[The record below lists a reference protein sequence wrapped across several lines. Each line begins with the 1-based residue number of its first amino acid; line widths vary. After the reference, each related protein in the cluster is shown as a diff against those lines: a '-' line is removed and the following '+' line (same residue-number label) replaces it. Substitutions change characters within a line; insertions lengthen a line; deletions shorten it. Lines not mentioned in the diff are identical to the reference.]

1 MDTARRNSL
10 NIINRLQALVIGLML
25 TLPAS
30 SQEVTVMVNPVQQV
44 LPPQAGLYLTNP
56 GRFFTIQLYNNTDK
70 QQLVHL
76 GLQILQLFPNPEE
89 LWVSTDMESGHIPR
103 QPITL
108 APNQHKTLNAVEMS
122 HLFDHFTSE
131 DIYLKDDRYLRVT
144 DGNFGLLPEGQYEAF
159 FTAYK
164 WDPNLTSKEVLSIP
178 TQGNCTF
185 NICYEAEP
193 PKFVSPVMTDFD
205 GGFDPYKVVMV
216 DKNDPTFEWQSP
228 TLNCNASMVTFHHA
242 IRFVE
247 LNSLNPDEAMLP
259 GVPIFHENSQLRQNR
274 YTIPPIYVQQMI
286 EPGKAKGKVYAVQL
300 TATTDY
306 FNSVPGSV
314 NFTLLKN
321 GGKSPILLFQL
332 YDPNILPELTENPQK
347 DDPNEGGGKP
357 EDDGYTLELDGSD
370 SDLEK
375 EDSLYIFEQP
385 IITQP
390 AFSGKLGRKIYVGN
404 DINAEWR
411 KAWFAGGKGEEQ
423 DTVKFKYTIRLYT
436 GNSADSYKSIIE
448 ANKFIYE
455 STTTELK
462 QTIKWDDIKEKIDVG
477 GYYVLR
483 VTAESTNEK
492 SIRMLGDSLNHKD
505 FAITQEFNETYK
517 CGRSTATVTN
527 KTLISKKPAS
537 NEVLRIGQWKL
548 SLDNDY
554 ESLEFDEKEHTLKGK
569 GWISWNPGSVR
580 ARIAVKFEGL
590 KVNTDYQV
598 FEGECKTYAKS
609 SEKVEGTDCA
619 VDELL
624 GKFFDKETLDDIYG
638 NLFLSEDV
646 RKKVSQYITGDKKDG
661 SDSDSEEDEEQSLA
675 KGYSLGKYYSYYQKV
690 DGLVSSW
697 KEGNFDFYFP
707 LEAPDEIKQ
716 YLPSDFNLQIANMTF
731 SPSSAV
737 MNLIGE
743 IVLPNSDIFDDQAV
757 LVFGAPRLCIQP
769 DRLFPEDG
777 VLALLSNFPIK
788 DPNSDFKL
796 VFKAPKD
803 ALNPNSH
810 DGCFI
815 RWENDKFDA
824 LGLEIAMTLPNTKR
838 IVNNKV
844 TDLPALLD
852 LRATVNGGD
861 DACDFIAS
869 GSLTAFQVNDLP
881 DWKFGN
887 SEDGGE
893 MKVIFDHNLSD
904 NDDDMPSLDDIANK
918 FPSKT
923 FDASLCGN
931 YVASDWR
938 AWQGV
943 YISDLSVEFPKFAVF
958 GSQDKGLSIGA
969 RNMIID
975 ASGVTCQVFTDNAFE
990 AQTGSC
996 GGWAFSI
1003 KSASVDIIQNN
1014 FDNCKFSGGFGVP
1027 LFGKKADEKA
1037 DKEAA
1042 SKGKEANNKKV
1053 EDYTD
1058 FTYLCEIRHLTD
1070 PKEEKYYTWN
1080 AEGTKKDVERIR
1092 RTYEKSR
1099 YAYLFTTEPVD
1110 QLQLNCFIA
1119 SVDFSNYKA
1128 QNYFLVESRDKKD
1141 ESGQDTQ
1148 VELCMAGDITIAGTD
1163 NANDRL
1169 KALSEQIGIEK
1180 LKLELPGIHF
1190 IKMRLSNKPY
1200 EQWEDFGIGAAD
1212 RRQAAKEEQDKT
1224 IAEWNKKILNYNLAK
1239 ENEIELSKDE
1249 CYFNIGEWSL
1259 ASERKKIGPFSFNI
1273 IKFEPS
1279 YNDGNL
1285 SLDVE
1290 GDIGLIK
1297 DKICVGGGISIAA
1310 KLHKEGSIQDWYL
1323 SDGDVDFKSL
1333 DLKIDFTSLVHMEGH
1348 LNLGDNGK
1356 GDKADKGYS
1365 GSLTFDITG
1374 LFSIECAG
1382 GYYNHVA
1389 TEADKAEM
1397 KNEGDGNSTDVADE
1411 NFSWGYFTAN
1421 IESGAGIPMGPVT
1434 LNRIGGGFYFNCK
1447 PQKGEGATKESANK
1461 FSGDPVPQYG
1471 MIGVAFGIGMSAVSG
1486 ESTLKGDVDLL
1497 VAYDRKNSCLT
1508 TFMFNGKMEAVGG
1521 IINSEVT
1528 LIYENSKDKVGKTID
1543 RYLCLNI
1550 SLEAGFAN
1558 DALRDKMIEANEKLK
1573 EAQEEL
1579 NRFSDQMGDLVNKTP
1594 KESSEQSLEA
1604 LSEDDNPEKTA
1615 EREAEKTAEDK
1626 KKEQEQVTHLGS
1638 TGSVRLPIELKIT
1651 WVEASNSYS
1660 TPRWHLYLGQPKP
1673 DKRCRITF
1681 INYEHEICSA
1691 HLKADAYLCL
1701 GNELPDNGKLP
1712 DIPQKITE
1720 FLSGHKNENTDMGGD
1735 LSKAQSSRMN
1745 ATKALLNPNDIKGG
1759 VMVGASAW
1767 GDITLNLGLIYGGIE
1782 AIAGFDA
1789 SLINYGNS
1797 AFCVN
1802 NHSTMGYEGW
1812 YALGQFYA
1820 YLAANLGIHVKIGSL
1835 IDKKISLIEAGIGGV
1850 LEVGLPKPT
1859 WIEGKARVK
1868 ISLLSG
1874 LFSINRQFH
1883 FAAGDHCVP
1892 FRGNALDGFELFAG
1906 VSMGSDSLYQ
1916 ALYKPEF
1923 AISKADVNKMIVT
1936 TNASLGSH
1944 HRLVDP
1950 TYASQMA
1957 EDHYKDVEIT
1967 DSIRDRLRINASRTY
1982 VFDMKKD
1989 ENLNHMKMGIRL
2001 VDLGVTTTSSMI
2013 DEHLTPD
2020 EFYRRNGW
2028 NPKEKTYYTAAMPGI
2043 SEASYWE
2050 TYDNFNSFIFSQ
2062 YRDRTTTVE
2071 ECSSEMKGSEITSEE
2086 KGLLHQKT
2094 NITEVIDY
2102 NRARAKYKF
2111 NGEQYNYYQNA
2122 LYDPKVE
2129 EKDVSF
2135 REDKGQTFHLCN
2147 MDVEEG
2153 HSYALILT
2161 GDAYEINNGH
2171 RVWCEYVDT
2180 LTMKEVPMR
2189 WRQNKIWF
2197 FRVKDQ
2203 NEDKVEADSLSTLEP
2218 YVALAYPS
2226 VDGIKVKNNSNEPFT
2241 AYYGDILHPTIALNR
2256 NLTSDLPA
2264 DKLDWILT
2272 AYDAKELA
2280 QNPIDSCWSQ
2290 VQTVK
2295 AVYDEGNNCINLRPE
2310 TDFSSIRKFSDA
2322 IQSQGSSYDYS
2333 NELYHLQLG
2342 YHYRPALR
2350 NKNGNL
2356 MKNPKTGTIM
2366 RESKDT
2372 TIYLV
2377 DLWVTAAPHGVII
2390 KGMSGTQDDS
2400 WMQSTKRELT
2410 GELLPYVVPFVGASP
2425 TSSPVFNYT
2434 FKNDND
2440 ETLTDDEIA
2449 FQNYPYKDKD
2459 ENVVAPY
2466 RLIDPWLYLSYLS
2479 KYTFIGDQ
2487 ALKSYDFDEMYIP
2500 FASESL
2506 IYEFNGTIINSDFI
2520 KGEEAMPLRSLRDE
2534 MYNTWNTWHF
2544 NNSNQP
2550 KWPLPMS
2557 LKSMGGITAANQNGR
2572 ASTVS
2577 PRLLNINKN
2586 DQSYSYAEMAR
2597 DFYAPF
2603 HVAETLSE
2611 KLKEET
2617 RDMFKWFSYSWD
2629 DSKEQMDDKQLNQL
2643 MRDFNEYHRGQYI
2656 EVTERGVTVR
2666 VPYYQLPLI
2675 FGGAFGDDSNTIY
2688 KTKYLN
2694 SLKRGFKSSI
2704 QNKDNKETRYDTDI
2718 SNLLFYRLLGTDSYT
2733 APISAT
2739 EYVQSNPLLFKRSY
2753 KSEYAGSYSGNYVP
2767 QDAFNSYLSL
2777 KEVSQFEAA
2786 SYRVDSYNLET
2797 GYYEMNNR
2805 AAEPWIEFYKIGTDG
2820 SEYKNMSEL
2829 EDHLNNTDRDKEMY
2843 LDRPVPQ
2850 LIWTE
2855 GNSTMT
2861 LLYSD
2866 RNYKKGDKLSSITI
2880 TDLWRGEN
2888 CMNASQTSNLNM
2900 RTNATKFVID
2910 SSMKNAYISDMNSWF
2925 FAYSKLRSI
2934 SGLQYLNTTNVTDMS
2949 NLFNGCGELETLDL
2963 TKLNT
2968 SNVRNMERMFSQCS
2982 KLQTLKQN
2990 FDTKNVTN
2998 MSYMFY
3004 QCESLTSLNLT
3015 NFKDDK
3021 VINTAAM
3028 FQRCSN
3034 LKSLN
3039 ISQFKGNSVENTI
3052 DMFYGCKVLENIDIR
3067 SFGGFNIQA
3076 CSNMFVGCE
3085 KLNTLHIEKFSP
3097 DHVGENDCINMFA
3110 AVNQSLNSYVA
3121 YDLIREIYVQIP
3133 GRRNISNH
3141 PNKIILAQNKQ
3152 NQYEL
3157 LFTKTSKTL
3166 NVGSTYDIEG
3176 KKTVYEGMKV
3186 QKVWNYSDIQNT
3198 TNSIPWASYKSS
3210 LVRVTIDP
3218 SFVPD
3223 SKTLIG
3229 NSDFSVTDQIVTIKN
3244 WFAGCR
3250 NVVSIDGLNNL
3261 YIKEVEDMS
3270 LMFENC
3276 EKLETLDIGNI
3287 DMYSV
3292 RNIKDMFKGCT
3303 SLKKLRMKL
3312 DLTEI
3317 SDLSG
3322 FFSGLKSLETLEFSG
3337 VDVFGVKNMDRMFY
3351 GCENLKSLDLS
3362 DFNTIYR
3369 TSESSESNLTS
3380 MLNMFEGCKKLE
3392 SIKWG
3397 RNFYTGKVKN
3407 FSRLFASCS
3416 SLKEL
3421 DLSNIDTRS
3430 ATNMQEIFMGCSSLR
3445 KLFIGNWS
3453 TENVQNM
3460 NRMFSGCT
3468 SLNDLNIAGFNTAKM
3483 TQCSEMF
3490 KGVPY
3495 QCTIY
3500 IPYDIS
3506 TQIHPNQV
3514 KKPTYPNLV
3523 IIYPAQVIRYKD
3535 GSGESLVFLSSET
3548 KYSAEKKSGYQNT
3561 WNGHE
3566 ITWVW
3571 SGMDVL
3577 NAYKTTYP
3585 GWANEHDYIS
3595 VKIDPSFA
3603 NVYPLVTKGWFMG
3616 MKVKSIDGLEYLNTS
3631 KVTDM
3636 SGMFGGC
3643 MNLTSLDL
3651 SHFDTSSVTRMS
3663 TMFYNC
3669 FNLTSLDLSNFNTS
3683 NVREMIKMFE
3693 GCHSLKSLDLSHFD
3707 TSNVIHME
3715 NMFMGC
3721 LGLTSLDVSN
3731 FNTEKVEYM
3740 AGIFS
3745 CCAKLSELNL
3755 KSFNTTKLTDVMDL
3769 FSGDENLRKLW
3780 LGNDFNLLNAKDYGY
3795 ETGANGYNGPLGS
3808 YTYNYYDVD
3817 YKSVSPKSVRDLY
3830 IIVPAEKLQQYRSQF
3845 TNKLGFMEGKHG
3857 WIVTE
3862 GPRAIWTQDNNTLTF
3877 TNHSPVSKVGDDFNG
3892 HKVSSIWSAEQLTN
3906 SPEHN
3911 APAWAKTVTRN
3922 NATVADEG
3930 SVYGKVTTVVIDES
3944 FKEMTLHSTSHWF
3957 HLGNQLKTINGLENL
3972 NTSEVES
3979 MEWMFA
3985 TCGISKFDGMNLN
3998 TSNVKSME
4006 GMFAESLITTIDNID
4021 NFDTQNVENMANMFS
4036 GCANLQSAKF
4046 VKMKTQNVTD
4056 MSGMFRNCVTLNDID
4071 LQRFNWSKVDDI
4083 SEMFYGCSALE
4094 TLRLR
4099 KFDPNA
4105 IAINRF
4111 SNVFKGVAG
4120 VKVLIDEFESGQP
4133 NLRSDFAKMGFTKE
4147 TGTIIF
4153 KNAQAIWTEG
4163 NNTLTFVCNKENP
4176 AFVPNDDF
4184 NGHKVTS
4191 VWNESDISNT
4201 PVEDGKVPW
4210 TETVQGKVKR
4220 VVFDDSFKDVR
4231 LQSTAYW
4238 FADYTNSTLSE
4249 ITGINNLY
4257 TVYVKDMSGMFL
4269 NCGELKNLD
4278 LTGLVLK
4285 SVEFMKDMFRGCE
4298 ALKSMEFKLYTGI
4311 PVTDMSGMFY
4321 NCRRLETINLRM
4333 FKDAPI
4339 TTMKDMFRGCDSLK
4353 TLDVLGIN
4361 TLRVTDMSGMFAD
4374 CGLKNINI
4382 HEFKTN
4388 NVVNADM
4395 MFYNSSV
4402 KSLNVGLDF
4411 NLSKMTTA
4419 TDVFN
4424 GVTDLVVTIPN
4435 PSIKQRIID
4444 ILGFVEDTNGYF
4456 VILGQKVA
4464 QVIWTEDNTT
4474 LTFMYSNNVNVGD
4487 DINGHVVTKV
4497 WNLSKGDTGWYRDTE
4512 VKEHV
4517 TTVEIHPT
4525 FYDFPITNTSNWF
4538 KLGEQLTTINGL
4550 EYLNTQRVQNMEGMF
4565 SGCGVESLDLR
4576 SFNTS
4581 IVTKMNS
4588 MFYNCQKLKTVILD
4602 NFITSNVVTMNDMFA
4617 NCRSLTSLN
4626 LSGFSTGKLTSM
4638 SHMFLNC
4645 YKLMTLDLSN
4655 FNTQSVTDMTQLFAN
4670 CYDLEKINLK
4680 NFNMSKVINLSYM
4693 FYKCNHLKTL
4703 ELTRFD
4709 VSSTAIKMSKDVFT
4723 DVTGLKIYLSSNEYP
4738 TATKKQQIQ
4747 QIFKNL
4753 QFNSSNTNTI
4763 SFVK

>member
-25 TLPAS
+25 TMPVS

-423 DTVKFKYTIRLYT
+423 DTVKFKYTVRLYT

-527 KTLISKKPAS
+527 RTLISKKPAS

-590 KVNTDYQV
+590 KVNTDNQV

-716 YLPSDFNLQIANMTF
+716 YLPNDFNLQIANMTF

-1224 IAEWNKKILNYNLAK
+1224 IAEWSKKILNYNIAK

-1273 IKFEPS
+1273 KKFEPS

-1285 SLDVE
+1285 SLDIE

-1310 KLHKEGSIQDWYL
+1310 KLHKEGSIQNWYL

-1333 DLKIDFTSLVHMEGH
+1333 DLKLDFTSLVHMEGH

-1447 PQKGEGATKESANK
+1447 PTKGEGATKESANK

-1550 SLEAGFAN
+1550 TLEAGFAN
-1558 DALRDKMIEANEKLK
+1558 DALRDKMIEANENLK

-1767 GDITLNLGLIYGGIE
+1767 GDITLNLGLIFGGIE

-2280 QNPIDSCWSQ
+2280 QKPIESCWSQ

-2295 AVYDEGNNCINLRPE
+2295 AVYDTGDNCFNLRPE
-2310 TDFSSIRKFSDA
+2310 TDFSGISKFSDA
-2322 IQSQGSSYDYS
+2322 ISQNQRQGRNYDFS

-2350 NKNGNL
+2350 NKNGAL

-2390 KGMSGTQDDS
+2390 DGMTGTQDDS
-2400 WMQSTKRELT
+2400 WMQSTNRELT

-2434 FKNDND
+2434 FKKDD
-2440 ETLTDDEIA
+2440 GVTLTDEEIA
-2449 FQNYPYKDKD
+2449 FQNYTYKDKD
-2459 ENVVAPY
+2459 GKVVAPY
-2466 RLIDPWLYLSYLS
+2466 RLIDPWLYMSYLS
-2479 KYTFIGDQ
+2479 KWVFIGDR
-2487 ALKSYDFDEMYIP
+2487 KINSYSFDNMYIP

-2506 IYEFNGTIINSDFI
+2506 IYEFNGTIINSDAFLGSDSKSLI
-2520 KGEEAMPLRSLRDE
+2520 TLRNE
-2534 MYNTWNTWHF
+2534 MYNTWNDWHF
-2544 NNSNQP
+2544 RNSYQP
-2550 KWPLPMS
+2550 EWPLPMTT
-2557 LKSMGGITAANQNGR
+2557 KTVGGITAANQNGR

-2577 PRLLNINKN
+2577 PRILSISKN
-2586 DQSYSYAEMAR
+2586 DNFYSFAELANDYMAPYDVAYSLCIKLR
-2597 DFYAPF
+2597 DISRDLW
-2603 HVAETLSE
+2603 ERLIISE
-2611 KLKEET
+2611 
-2617 RDMFKWFSYSWD
+2617 YD
-2629 DSKEQMDDKQLNQL
+2629 DNFDNRLNLGMKQW
-2643 MRDFNEYHRGQYI
+2643 NELHRGQYI
-2656 EVTERGVTVR
+2656 EVSERGVTVR
-2666 VPYYQLPLI
+2666 VPYYQMPLI
-2675 FGGAFGDDSNTIY
+2675 FGGCFGKNDSPDPTYWGKTLNTQ
-2688 KTKYLN
+2688 
-2694 SLKRGFKSSI
+2694 KRGFDSSI
-2704 QNKDNKETRYDTDI
+2704 GGEIFGGLKKGRSIYDDRWYPEL
-2718 SNLLFYRLLGTDSYT
+2718 SNVVFFRLLGDELLPDYDSY
-2733 APISAT
+2733 APRTFQRPST
-2739 EYVQSNPLLFKRSY
+2739 SKYSPSFKSINQVARDQFIRNLA
-2753 KSEYAGSYSGNYVP
+2753 E
-2767 QDAFNSYLSL
+2767 
-2777 KEVSQFEAA
+2777 KEVTGFKAS
-2786 SYRVDSYNLET
+2786 SYRVDAYDVNT
-2797 GYYEMNNR
+2797 GYYKMKKR
-2805 AAEPWIEFYKIGTDG
+2805 AASPWSEDFEIGKDRNYKTMAEFNGAISDAEMDMETYV
-2820 SEYKNMSEL
+2820 
-2829 EDHLNNTDRDKEMY
+2829 DRTTPWAIYTESDKT
-2843 LDRPVPQ
+2843 L
-2850 LIWTE
+2850 
-2855 GNSTMT
+2855 T

-2866 RNYKKGDKLSSITI
+2866 KNYALEYTYNNKDITHVFQGDDVVKEFRWISTKEVRINIEKVVIDKSFYRVELTDLSNCFQNCEKLKTI
-2880 TDLWRGEN
+2880 T
-2888 CMNASQTSNLNM
+2888 
-2900 RTNATKFVID
+2900 
-2910 SSMKNAYISDMNSWF
+2910 
-2925 FAYSKLRSI
+2925 
-2934 SGLQYLNTTNVTDMS
+2934 GLQYLNMTNVI
-2949 NLFNGCGELETLDL
+2949 
-2963 TKLNT
+2963 
-2968 SNVRNMERMFSQCS
+2968 
-2982 KLQTLKQN
+2982 
-2990 FDTKNVTN
+2990 
-2998 MSYMFY
+2998 
-3004 QCESLTSLNLT
+3004 SLG
-3015 NFKDDK
+3015 
-3021 VINTAAM
+3021 AM
-3028 FQRCSN
+3028 FRRC
-3034 LKSLN
+3034 KS
-3039 ISQFKGNSVENTI
+3039 
-3052 DMFYGCKVLENIDIR
+3052 LENID
-3067 SFGGFNIQA
+3067 
-3076 CSNMFVGCE
+3076 
-3085 KLNTLHIEKFSP
+3085 L
-3097 DHVGENDCINMFA
+3097 
-3110 AVNQSLNSYVA
+3110 
-3121 YDLIREIYVQIP
+3121 
-3133 GRRNISNH
+3133 
-3141 PNKIILAQNKQ
+3141 
-3152 NQYEL
+3152 
-3157 LFTKTSKTL
+3157 
-3166 NVGSTYDIEG
+3166 
-3176 KKTVYEGMKV
+3176 
-3186 QKVWNYSDIQNT
+3186 
-3198 TNSIPWASYKSS
+3198 
-3210 LVRVTIDP
+3210 
-3218 SFVPD
+3218 
-3223 SKTLIG
+3223 
-3229 NSDFSVTDQIVTIKN
+3229 SV
-3244 WFAGCR
+3244 
-3250 NVVSIDGLNNL
+3250 
-3261 YIKEVEDMS
+3261 
-3270 LMFENC
+3270 
-3276 EKLETLDIGNI
+3276 LDT
-3287 DMYSV
+3287 
-3292 RNIKDMFKGCT
+3292 RH
-3303 SLKKLRMKL
+3303 
-3312 DLTEI
+3312 
-3317 SDLSG
+3317 
-3322 FFSGLKSLETLEFSG
+3322 
-3337 VDVFGVKNMDRMFY
+3337 VKNMSFMFE
-3351 GCENLKSLDLS
+3351 GCENLKSVNFKGFNTAEVTDMQWMFYGCSKLSTLNLSMFTGGNVVKCNAMFYGCSSLKNLDIS
-3362 DFNTIYR
+3362 DFDANELVKEYGSMFNGVTDALVSTINVNLKEEIKDQIPGRKNMDSKSVRAILAQDKDGNGVLIFMNDPNNLKVGYSGDIKSKYETYKGLTIKKIFEGDKVLNTGSTAPDWAGDKTIVKVIFDQSFMVSP
-3369 TSESSESNLTS
+3369 TSMYAWFKNCSNLTTIEVKGTLRTNNVTS
-3380 MLNMFEGCKKLE
+3380 MNSLFSGCSNLESVDVIRRFKTGKVTDMSYMFYNCKKLE
-3392 SIKWG
+3392 YIYMDYIAL
-3397 RNFYTGKVKN
+3397 N
-3407 FSRLFASCS
+3407 
-3416 SLKEL
+3416 
-3421 DLSNIDTRS
+3421 NIFF
-3430 ATNMQEIFMGCSSLR
+3430 N
-3445 KLFIGNWS
+3445 
-3453 TENVQNM
+3453 TENVTTMRSMFNGCENVKDISLGEHFDLGKMLDMGYMFYNCKKLEKIDIITFDRDLVKANEVNDVSLMFYGCESIKNVDKFVKLINDSKIKNLTKMFYNCKSLTELNLSHFTGRYTNNAQNV
-3460 NRMFSGCT
+3460 FEGCT
-3468 SLNDLNIAGFNTAKM
+3468 SLEKLDLSYFMGATQGTYTDLFKSVPTKCYIYLPYNT
-3483 TQCSEMF
+3483 S
-3490 KGVPY
+3490 
-3495 QCTIY
+3495 
-3500 IPYDIS
+3500 S
-3506 TQIHPNQV
+3506 LIHPAQV
-3514 KKPTYPNLV
+3514 KKETYYNLFL
-3523 IIYPAQVIRYKD
+3523 IYPSKALMLKVNSTDY
-3535 GSGESLVFLSSET
+3535 ELVFLNSD
-3548 KYSAEKKSGYQNT
+3548 N
-3561 WNGHE
+3561 N
-3566 ITWVW
+3566 
-3571 SGMDVL
+3571 
-3577 NAYKTTYP
+3577 YKVGDTYE
-3585 GWANEHDYIS
+3585 G
-3595 VKIDPSFA
+3595 K
-3603 NVYPLVTKGWFMG
+3603 T
-3616 MKVKSIDGLEYLNTS
+3616 IDGLWSGTDVINGNAPWNGYKYYDENVTGRYNTFKWNENVVKVTFKSGFERVKVISMRSWFNGMTRLSDIEGIEYLNTS
-3631 KVTDM
+3631 EVKDM
-3636 SGMFGGC
+3636 GGTFVSC
-3643 MNLTSLDL
+3643 RSLN
-3651 SHFDTSSVTRMS
+3651 S
-3663 TMFYNC
+3663 
-3669 FNLTSLDLSNFNTS
+3669 
-3683 NVREMIKMFE
+3683 I
-3693 GCHSLKSLDLSHFD
+3693 DLSHFD
-3707 TSNVIHME
+3707 TSNVEDMTS
-3715 NMFMGC
+3715 MFSGC
-3721 LGLTSLDVSN
+3721 TSL
-3731 FNTEKVEYM
+3731 EKLD
-3740 AGIFS
+3740 
-3745 CCAKLSELNL
+3745 LS
-3755 KSFNTTKLTDVMDL
+3755 SFNTSKVNNFSFMFDGCTRLKTIDLSSFNTSNGIRFYNMFNQCESLEDIDVTHFDTSKAEYMYSMFDYCKSLVNLDLSTLDTDTGKSWQVL
-3769 FSGDENLRKLW
+3769 YGPSCSSLRSL
-3780 LGNDFNLLNAKDYGY
+3780 Y
-3795 ETGANGYNGPLGS
+3795 LGS
-3808 YTYNYYDVD
+3808 GFHNYNNESTIFKGVKDLNIYVQSEEFDRIRDELILMGFRDGVD
-3817 YKSVSPKSVRDLY
+3817 GCHLINLNGESMP
-3830 IIVPAEKLQQYRSQF
+3830 Q
-3845 TNKLGFMEGKHG
+3845 
-3857 WIVTE
+3857 
-3862 GPRAIWTQDNNTLTF
+3862 AIWNAGNSTLTF
-3877 TNHSPVSKVGDDFNG
+3877 TY
-3892 HKVSSIWSAEQLTN
+3892 
-3906 SPEHN
+3906 
-3911 APAWAKTVTRN
+3911 APLVT
-3922 NATVADEG
+3922 EG
-3930 SVYGKVTTVVIDES
+3930 SQFGGQKVTTVWYGTD
-3944 FKEMTLHSTSHWF
+3944 
-3957 HLGNQLKTINGLENL
+3957 
-3972 NTSEVES
+3972 
-3979 MEWMFA
+3979 
-3985 TCGISKFDGMNLN
+3985 
-3998 TSNVKSME
+3998 
-4006 GMFAESLITTIDNID
+4006 IT
-4021 NFDTQNVENMANMFS
+4021 E
-4036 GCANLQSAKF
+4036 
-4046 VKMKTQNVTD
+4046 
-4056 MSGMFRNCVTLNDID
+4056 
-4071 LQRFNWSKVDDI
+4071 
-4083 SEMFYGCSALE
+4083 
-4094 TLRLR
+4094 
-4099 KFDPNA
+4099 
-4105 IAINRF
+4105 
-4111 SNVFKGVAG
+4111 
-4120 VKVLIDEFESGQP
+4120 
-4133 NLRSDFAKMGFTKE
+4133 
-4147 TGTIIF
+4147 
-4153 KNAQAIWTEG
+4153 
-4163 NNTLTFVCNKENP
+4163 
-4176 AFVPNDDF
+4176 
-4184 NGHKVTS
+4184 
-4191 VWNESDISNT
+4191 T
-4201 PVEDGKVPW
+4201 PVNGGKVPW
-4210 TETVQGKVKR
+4210 TDTVKGKVKR
-4220 VVFDDSFKDVR
+4220 VVFDYLFHTVKPK
-4231 LQSTAYW
+4231 STAYW
-4238 FADYTNSTLSE
+4238 FADDSNSILSS
-4249 ITGINNLY
+4249 IDGLQ
-4257 TVYVKDMSGMFL
+4257 YVNTS
-4269 NCGELKNLD
+4269 E
-4278 LTGLVLK
+4278 
-4285 SVEFMKDMFRGCE
+4285 
-4298 ALKSMEFKLYTGI
+4298 
-4311 PVTDMSGMFY
+4311 VTDMSSMFQ
-4321 NCRRLETINLRM
+4321 NC
-4333 FKDAPI
+4333 K
-4339 TTMKDMFRGCDSLK
+4339 SLT
-4353 TLDVLGIN
+4353 TLDLSRFN
-4361 TLRVTDMSGMFAD
+4361 TKNVTSMANMFSG
-4374 CGLKNINI
+4374 CTGL
-4382 HEFKTN
+4382 T
-4388 NVVNADM
+4388 
-4395 MFYNSSV
+4395 
-4402 KSLNVGLDF
+4402 SLNVSEF
-4411 NLSKMTTA
+4411 
-4419 TDVFN
+4419 
-4424 GVTDLVVTIPN
+4424 
-4435 PSIKQRIID
+4435 
-4444 ILGFVEDTNGYF
+4444 
-4456 VILGQKVA
+4456 
-4464 QVIWTEDNTT
+4464 
-4474 LTFMYSNNVNVGD
+4474 
-4487 DINGHVVTKV
+4487 
-4497 WNLSKGDTGWYRDTE
+4497 
-4512 VKEHV
+4512 
-4517 TTVEIHPT
+4517 
-4525 FYDFPITNTSNWF
+4525 NTSNV
-4538 KLGEQLTTINGL
+4538 T
-4550 EYLNTQRVQNMEGMF
+4550 NMEGMF
-4565 SGCGVESLDLR
+4565 ANCGAQKLDLRSFKTAKVTKADRMFASRYIKSIKIGGYFHGFYDMPSKAVNTFYGTKDLLIIFIKTPNLKIDYAAILTPLEDKLGFEWINGNKIIQESNLHPQVIFTKDNKTLTFTYTTVIYHEGDDFNGQTVTNVWKDENVTNTPEDDAPAWAKSVRKNGKDVAADGSAFGKVEKVIIDESFIDVKPTSTSNWFNLRSMYQDLNSIEGLKYLNTSEVVSMSYMFHYYKGNTLDLSHFDTRNVKNMENMFSSCSNLTSLDLSSFDTRLVKTMRAMFDSDSKLSSLNLDNFDVKNVENMNFMFRSCISLTSLDLR
-4576 SFNTS
+4576 SFDLGYYTNGALEEA
-4581 IVTKMNS
+4581 NS
-4588 MFYNCQKLKTVILD
+4588 MF
-4602 NFITSNVVTMNDMFA
+4602 
-4617 NCRSLTSLN
+4617 
-4626 LSGFSTGKLTSM
+4626 SGCK
-4638 SHMFLNC
+4638 
-4645 YKLMTLDLSN
+4645 
-4655 FNTQSVTDMTQLFAN
+4655 
-4670 CYDLEKINLK
+4670 NLK
-4680 NFNMSKVINLSYM
+4680 SLLVDLGFRKNVLVTKDAFKNVSGLTIYIYYNGNDNPLEHFFRENMG
-4693 FYKCNHLKTL
+4693 
-4703 ELTRFD
+4703 
-4709 VSSTAIKMSKDVFT
+4709 FT
-4723 DVTGLKIYLSSNEYP
+4723 DANGTFKIVKVDSSYD
-4738 TATKKQQIQ
+4738 K
-4747 QIFKNL
+4747 
-4753 QFNSSNTNTI
+4753 
-4763 SFVK
+4763 